1 MVILR
6 CNVRGIIVLERR
18 CVMLQKALY
27 AVIMVSAF
35 ILLTAMGGTGGFE
48 RAPRVEKNYAVAVVD
63 SSGNKI
69 EGEKFSW
76 EGRIHFA
83 GYMGMAQV
91 TMPFERIK
99 ELTVGE
105 KRDRKVKVTARLTD
119 GTETNFEVDAKSR
132 CFGEAGFGS
141 FMLQMDEL
149 KSVTFK
155 KN

>member
-1 MVILR
+1 
-6 CNVRGIIVLERR
+6 
-18 CVMLQKALY
+18 MLQRAFY
-27 AVIMVSAF
+27 AVIVLAAF
-35 ILLTAMGGTGGFE
+35 TLLTAMGGSGGFE
-48 RAPRVEKNYAVAVVD
+48 RAPRVEKNYAVVVVD
-63 SSGNKI
+63 ALDNKI

-83 GYMGMAQV
+83 GYLGMAQV
-91 TMPFERIK
+91 TTPFEKIK

-132 CFGEAGFGS
+132 CFGEASFGS
-141 FMLQMDEL
+141 FMLQMDEV
-149 KSVTFK
+149 KTVTFK

>member
-1 MVILR
+1 
-6 CNVRGIIVLERR
+6 
-18 CVMLQKALY
+18 MLQKAFY
-27 AVIMVSAF
+27 GVIVLVAF
-35 ILLTAMGGTGGFE
+35 TLLTAMGGSGGFE
-48 RAPRVEKNYAVAVVD
+48 RAPRVEKNYAVVVVD
-63 SSGNKI
+63 ASGNKI

-83 GYMGMAQV
+83 GYLGMAQV
-91 TMPFERIK
+91 TTPFDKIK

-132 CFGEAGFGS
+132 CFGEASFGS
-141 FMLQMDEL
+141 FMLQMDEV
-149 KSVTFK
+149 KTVTFK